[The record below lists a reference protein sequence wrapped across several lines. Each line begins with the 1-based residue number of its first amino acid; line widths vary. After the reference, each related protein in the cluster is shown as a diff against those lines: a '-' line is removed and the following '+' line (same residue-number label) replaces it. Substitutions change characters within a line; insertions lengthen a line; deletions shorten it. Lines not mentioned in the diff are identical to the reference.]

1 MYHLIPVHPFHVVSQ
16 VSEQLEMEQKND
28 SPSVKTDDSLTGAV
42 VQVGDQNNNPDDKM
56 LVMGKDECLYDA
68 STCLDLI
75 PKRSKHIT
83 EGKKKEDREEEL

>member
-1 MYHLIPVHPFHVVSQ
+1 MIDRQQQTDNDHLKFGK
-16 VSEQLEMEQKND
+16 EL
-28 SPSVKTDDSLTGAV
+28 
-42 VQVGDQNNNPDDKM
+42 QVGDQNNNPDDNNLKV

-83 EGKKKEDREEEL
+83 EGKKEDGEDEL

>member
-1 MYHLIPVHPFHVVSQ
+1 MIDRQQQTDNDHLKFGK
-16 VSEQLEMEQKND
+16 EL
-28 SPSVKTDDSLTGAV
+28 
-42 VQVGDQNNNPDDKM
+42 QVGDQNNNPDDKV

-83 EGKKKEDREEEL
+83 EGKKKEDGEEEL